1 MASRPLRYKEQYA
14 IIKQREEWLLMP
26 SKYCQFPRCPNPA
39 QPHGAYCLK
48 HASKEQR
55 KPRGWKE
62 RNAATDR
69 ERGTAAERGY
79 DHKWRMTRA
88 SYLKR
93 HPLCYDCAQ
102 RKEYKMASEVHHI
115 IKVRDGG
122 RNYDEN
128 LMALCK
134 SCHSKRTARG
144 E

>member
-1 MASRPLRYKEQYA
+1 MPL
-14 IIKQREEWLLMP
+14 
-26 SKYCQFPRCPNPA
+26 KYCQFPRCPNLA
-39 QPHGAYCLK
+39 QPHGKYCEV
-48 HASKEQR
+48 HASKNQR

-62 RNAATDR
+62 RKAKQAALADS

-93 HPLCYDCAQ
+93 HPLCHDCQ
-102 RKEYKMASEVHHI
+102 EHHDYKMASEVHHI

-122 RNYDEN
+122 RNYNEN

-134 SCHSKRTARG
+134 SCHSRRTARG